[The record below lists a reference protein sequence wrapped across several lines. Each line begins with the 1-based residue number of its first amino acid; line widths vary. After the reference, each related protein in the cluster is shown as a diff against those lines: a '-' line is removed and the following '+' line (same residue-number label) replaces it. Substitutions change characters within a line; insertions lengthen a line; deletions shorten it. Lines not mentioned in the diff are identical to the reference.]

1 MLIMKPWILDVII
14 GVGSLA
20 VLILMLKF
28 LPYVLEP
35 SLAYISALLIFVLC
49 VCSRG
54 LLASTLSSK

>member
-1 MLIMKPWILDVII
+1 MLAMKPWILDVA
-14 GVGSLA
+14 VGIVSLA
-20 VLILMLKF
+20 VLVLMLKF

-54 LLASTLSSK
+54 LLPAAVSSK